1 MPIAGASLYNG
12 FLGGLNWIIGQHAII
27 YAILGILILFAQSL
41 YVRGIAVRHRI
52 LANQGYLPSF
62 VFIVLS
68 SLHPALSSF
77 SMALWLNWLL
87 LGGVDLILQLSK
99 ANDRRIVLF
108 NIGFLFALGSLWH
121 SSALIFFGFML
132 LALLVMRPIRLQE
145 LAITL
150 IGFGFPFYIT
160 FCLLYLFNQ
169 LPVARSW
176 LQFNPKLPT
185 HLSPWF
191 YLPLILLVVFCLL
204 VAGLFWLSQN
214 FSRLPVTVRR
224 AWQIILIALFTS
236 SLTAVISPGNA
247 VSVWL
252 ITLPFLAM
260 LIAPAL
266 TSEKRSSFANF
277 TVYFLIIFAFY
288 CQLLLPT

>member
-1 MPIAGASLYNG
+1 MPIPGANLYNG
-12 FLGGLNWIIGQHAII
+12 FLEGLKWIIGQHAII
-27 YAILGILILFAQSL
+27 YAILGILVLFAQSL
-41 YVRGIAVRHRI
+41 YVRSIAVRHRI

-62 VFIVLS
+62 VFLVLS

-87 LGGVDLILQLSK
+87 LGGIDLILQLSK
-99 ANDRRIVLF
+99 TNDRRILLF
-108 NIGFLFALGSLWH
+108 NIGFLFALCSLWH

-145 LAITL
+145 ITITL
-150 IGFGFPFYIT
+150 IGFGFPFYIA
-160 FCLLYLFNQ
+160 FCLLYLFNHIQ
-169 LPVARSW
+169 VASSW
-176 LQFNPKLPT
+176 LHFSVQLPT
-185 HLSPWF
+185 HFSPWF
-191 YLPLILLVVFCLL
+191 YLPLILLVVFCLV
-204 VAGLFWLSQN
+204 VAGLIWLSQN

-236 SLTAVISPGNA
+236 SLTALVSPGNA

-277 TVYFLIIFAFY
+277 TVYFLIIFVFY